1 MKLLGNLLW
10 FVFGGLWMG
19 LGWSLVGLLWC
30 ITIVGIPVGMQCF
43 KLAGLAFFPFGKV
56 IVYGGGAPSLLMNLL
71 WLLFFGWEMA
81 VGYGVLGLV
90 WCITIVGIPVGLQC
104 FKFASLAFWPFGKQ
118 VIYGGGAGSTI
129 LNIFWLLVS
138 GIPLAVENAA
148 IGLILCITIVGIP
161 FGKQFFKIAKLALTP
176 FGARVE

>member
-56 IVYGGGAPSLLMNLL
+56 IVYGGAISAALHG
-71 WLLFFGWEMA
+71 LLF
-81 VGYGVLGLV
+81 
-90 WCITIVGIPVGLQC
+90 
-104 FKFASLAFWPFGKQ
+104 
-118 VIYGGGAGSTI
+118 
-129 LNIFWLLVS
+129 
-138 GIPLAVENAA
+138 
-148 IGLILCITIVGIP
+148 CITIVGIP
-161 FGKQFFKIAKLALTP
+161 FGMQCFKFAKLALCP
-176 FGARVE
+176 FGSSVAVPCAC

>member
-56 IVYGGGAPSLLMNLL
+56 IVYGAPSLLMNLL
-71 WLLFFGWEMA
+71 WLLFGGFA
-81 VGYGVLGLV
+81 LAISAALHGL
-90 WCITIVGIPVGLQC
+90 L
-104 FKFASLAFWPFGKQ
+104 F
-118 VIYGGGAGSTI
+118 
-129 LNIFWLLVS
+129 
-138 GIPLAVENAA
+138 
-148 IGLILCITIVGIP
+148 CITIVGIP
-161 FGKQFFKIAKLALTP
+161 FGMQCFKFAKLALCP
-176 FGARVE
+176 FGSSVAVPCAC

>member
-71 WLLFFGWEMA
+71 WLFGGFALAISAALHGLLF
-81 VGYGVLGLV
+81 
-90 WCITIVGIPVGLQC
+90 
-104 FKFASLAFWPFGKQ
+104 
-118 VIYGGGAGSTI
+118 
-129 LNIFWLLVS
+129 
-138 GIPLAVENAA
+138 
-148 IGLILCITIVGIP
+148 CITIVGIP
-161 FGKQFFKIAKLALTP
+161 FGMQCFKFAKLALCP
-176 FGARVE
+176 FGSSVAVPCAC

>member
-90 WCITIVGIPVGLQC
+90 WCITIVGIPVGTQC
-104 FKFASLAFWPFGKQ
+104 FKMAR
-118 VIYGGGAGSTI
+118 
-129 LNIFWLLVS
+129 
-138 GIPLAVENAA
+138 
-148 IGLILCITIVGIP
+148 
-161 FGKQFFKIAKLALTP
+161 LALMP
-176 FGARVE
+176 FGAQVVS

>member
-19 LGWSLVGLLWC
+19 IGWTLVGLLWC

-71 WLLFFGWEMA
+71 WLLFGGFA
-81 VGYGVLGLV
+81 LAISAALHGL
-90 WCITIVGIPVGLQC
+90 L
-104 FKFASLAFWPFGKQ
+104 FASPSS
-118 VIYGGGAGSTI
+118 GSPLGCSALSLQSLPCVHSAPASPSPAPAEPKCKTA
-129 LNIFWLLVS
+129 NTAVS
-138 GIPLAVENAA
+138 
-148 IGLILCITIVGIP
+148 
-161 FGKQFFKIAKLALTP
+161 
-176 FGARVE
+176 

>member
-71 WLLFFGWEMA
+71 WLLFGGFA
-81 VGYGVLGLV
+81 LAISAALHGLLF
-90 WCITIVGIPVGLQC
+90 CITIVGMGCSALSLQSSPC
-104 FKFASLAFWPFGKQ
+104 VHSAPASLSPAPANPVCKATKGAFS
-118 VIYGGGAGSTI
+118 A
-129 LNIFWLLVS
+129 
-138 GIPLAVENAA
+138 
-148 IGLILCITIVGIP
+148 
-161 FGKQFFKIAKLALTP
+161 
-176 FGARVE
+176 

>member
-71 WLLFFGWEMA
+71 WLLFGGFA
-81 VGYGVLGLV
+81 LAISAALHGLLF
-90 WCITIVGIPVGLQC
+90 CIT
-104 FKFASLAFWPFGKQ
+104 
-118 VIYGGGAGSTI
+118 T
-129 LNIFWLLVS
+129 
-138 GIPLAVENAA
+138 
-148 IGLILCITIVGIP
+148 VGIP
-161 FGKQFFKIAKLALTP
+161 FGMQGLSLQSSPCVHSAPASPSPVPANPVCKAAKKSVFCIKKSAGFSTRKSSRFL
-176 FGARVE
+176 FARGTKAIKKLGIPKTEDGL